1 MRVFVDL
8 GSSRDDLGVKNMKI
22 LCLTRPAALLVGLL
36 IVLALTFVWSAGVAL
51 ADDQPD
57 GSAIDPVQDVDG
69 VWGPGVITATAD
81 VVINAGVVI
90 TIAPDTTVY
99 FANGAGLTVNG
110 DLHSAGP
117 VTFTGVSA
125 TPGAW
130 DGVTYAP
137 GSTGY
142 LSQATIEYAV
152 HALTLNTANP
162 ITVSDSTLRN
172 NRHAPTINQ
181 MAFGAGLYIQQG
193 NHLIENTSIHANA
206 ATATGSGHVRG
217 AGVYIV
223 AGSPQILNSWVYE
236 NTATGSNVG
245 AGGGVGIL
253 AGGALIENS
262 HVLTNTLTGGG
273 DAVLKSGGGI
283 GFAGHTTVVIRDS
296 WISGNSNNLSDGY
309 AAGGG
314 IGFAAN
320 SSASLIEGSVIDG
333 NYIQGP
339 DWCEGGGIDTWDTTN
354 AVVIRNNLI
363 ANNTAGACRSGYGA
377 FGGGVNMNGSATGVH
392 LINNTIVGNVA
403 GRGGGVYLQGG
414 TVYARNNIVANNTS
428 TIANQAGG
436 IQRGVGTVEYNDI
449 FGNTSPQ
456 TVGTMGAGNLYQ
468 NPRFLGAGD
477 LAQQYH
483 LSAWSP
489 AIDAG
494 TNTGAGL
501 PTADYDGNPRP
512 LHGGYDVGFDE
523 VIPAL
528 TVSKS
533 VTPEPVEPGQ
543 QLAYTIVVA
552 NDGQGDATDVTVT
565 DPLPA
570 GTTFA
575 PGSSQVTL
583 PLMQTYRDELTNRVY
598 DGSNG
603 ALNWSGQAWTEIGES
618 NDPITGD
625 VQVLTDLGDYSIR
638 IQNTGRGAWRL
649 ADLSGYT
656 SAVLSFEYRRNSF
669 DTANDYVRIEVSSDG
684 GGAWV
689 ELDRLM
695 GPATDSGY
703 RTLKYDISGYIAAN
717 TAVRFVSS
725 GMDTSDQLY
734 IDNVQISAYQMG
746 AGVAGDPPTLLSG
759 ATLNPGQRMTVT
771 FAVTVNYPA
780 AAGSLITNTASATS
794 AQVSAPVES
803 SVVSTVA
810 NVAPQAVDDD
820 DATDEDTLLSG
831 GAPGVLG
838 NDSDL
843 NGDPLTVTAY
853 DASSANGAS
862 VTVNPDG
869 SFSFDPTA
877 AATLQALAVGETLV
891 DSFTYTI
898 DDGNGETAAA
908 TVNITVSGV
917 NDPPVAADD
926 SGATDEDTALTVAA
940 PGVLSNDADADASDT
955 LTVVAYDASSANGA
969 SVTVNPDGSFSF
981 DPTTA
986 ATLQALAV
994 GETLVDSFS
1003 YTISDGNGGSATAT
1017 VSVTVSGVNDPPVA
1031 ADDSAAADE
1040 DTLLTVAAPGVL
1052 SNDGDADAS
1061 DTLAV
1066 TAYDASSAN
1075 GAGVTVNPD
1084 GSFSFDPTGSAT
1096 LQALAVGETLVDS
1109 FSYTISDGN
1118 GGSAT
1123 ATVSVIV
1130 SGVND
1135 PPVAVDDSA
1144 ATDEDVAV
1152 VVDVLANDSDM
1163 DTPIL
1168 FVAAVGQAANG
1179 LTSINP
1185 DFSVTYTPT
1194 ADFNGADT
1202 FTYTVG
1208 DGDGGND
1215 TASVTITVNPVND
1228 DPTAQDDLFVAPENS
1243 VNNVL
1248 DVRDNDTDAPDSGE
1262 TLTIV
1267 ALGTPDQG
1275 GSATTDGATVV
1286 YTPVS
1291 GFAGTETFT
1300 YTIGDGNGGSDAA
1313 TVTVVVDDT
1322 YAQLTL
1328 HVLGGGAVSRDPDE
1342 PLYLSGAVVT
1352 LTASADPG
1360 WVFDGWSGDMSG
1372 TDNPA
1377 AITLLGNK
1385 EVTATFTYEG
1395 FHPLLSV
1402 VRTGPEAA
1410 TVGDMVV
1417 STFTV
1422 QHAAASDGSPVS
1434 DIVLDDGLGGTATLV
1449 SGDASG
1455 DGLLSA
1461 GEVWVLSASY
1471 TVQASDPNPL
1481 QATATVTGLDQEADT
1496 IQAQAPYSIVVSQPA
1511 PETYQV
1517 FLPLVVR
1524 SQPPAVLAPD
1534 LVVESVHVTSASV
1547 RVVIKNQ
1554 GNAPVTDA
1562 FWVDLYVN
1570 PHPAPTGVNQV
1581 WNDGR
1586 STQGMVWGVA
1596 GEGLPLEPGES
1607 LTLTFGDQFYWPT
1620 YSAVAWPLPVGTP
1633 IYVQVDSANT
1643 DADYGAVLE
1652 SHEMDGGAYNNIYG
1666 PALSGLGAGVAP
1678 IQSGSAAPRWAERL
1692 PARPQ

>member
-1 MRVFVDL
+1 
-8 GSSRDDLGVKNMKI
+8 MKI
-22 LCLTRPAALLVGLL
+22 LRLTRPAALLVGLL

-57 GSAIDPVQDVDG
+57 GSTIDPVQDVDG

-110 DLHSAGP
+110 DLHSTGP

-130 DGVTYAP
+130 DGMTYAP

-172 NRHAPTINQ
+172 NRHSTTAANTD
-181 MAFGAGLYIQQG
+181 AFGAGLVLMSG
-193 NHLIENTSIHANA
+193 NHLIERTYIYGNVVR
-206 ATATGSGHVRG
+206 ATGSG
-217 AGVYIV
+217 AEVY
-223 AGSPQILNSWVYE
+223 
-236 NTATGSNVG
+236 
-245 AGGGVGIL
+245 GGGVDIVSGSPTLLDVSIYNNSATSTTSNGGGGGVVIR
-253 AGGALIENS
+253 AGSSPLIQHSEIT
-262 HVLTNTLTGGG
+262 TNTLITQANLANGGGIGIYGTTLAVIRNSYIAGNQSVPTGGYG
-273 DAVLKSGGGI
+273 GGGGI
-283 GFAGHTTVVIRDS
+283 GFETSARASLIDGNVIA
-296 WISGNSNNLSDGY
+296 NNLSM
-309 AAGGG
+309 
-314 IGFAAN
+314 
-320 SSASLIEGSVIDG
+320 
-333 NYIQGP
+333 GP
-339 DWCEGGGIDTWDTTN
+339 GHSEGGGIDCWESN
-354 AVVIRNNLI
+354 VVTVVNNLFYNNRSRTI
-363 ANNTAGACRSGYGA
+363 GGAMNINANAAAGD
-377 FGGGVNMNGSATGVH
+377 VNVF
-392 LINNTIVGNVA
+392 NNTIIGNTSADGGGLYLQTSGRAYNNVIVSNTA
-403 GRGGGVYLQGG
+403 TNRGGGIYRASG
-414 TVYARNNIVANNTS
+414 TAD
-428 TIANQAGG
+428 
-436 IQRGVGTVEYNDI
+436 YNDI
-449 FGNTSPQ
+449 FDNTAPNGANVYGTVSGNNIY
-456 TVGTMGAGNLYQ
+456 VD
-468 NPRFLGAGD
+468 PRFLGVGD
-477 LAQQYH
+477 LTQQYH

-489 AIDAG
+489 VINAG
-494 TNTGAGL
+494 ANTGVGL
-501 PTADYDGNPRP
+501 PTTDYDGDPRP
-512 LHGGYDVGFDE
+512 LHGGYDMGFDE

-552 NDGQGDATDVTVT
+552 NDGQGDATGVTVT

-570 GTTFA
+570 GATFA
-575 PGSSQVTL
+575 PGSSQVTQ
-583 PLMQTYRDELTNRVY
+583 PLMQSYRDELINRVY

-603 ALNWSGQAWTEIGES
+603 TLDWSGQAWAEIGEV
-618 NDPITGD
+618 NDPTTGD
-625 VQVLTDLGDYSIR
+625 VQVLTDQVDYSIR
-638 IQNTGRGAWRL
+638 IQNTGRGVWRL

-669 DTANDYVRIEVSSDG
+669 DNAADYVSIEVSNDG

-689 ELDRLM
+689 ELDRLV
-695 GPATDSGY
+695 GPGTDSAY
-703 RTLKYDISGYIAAN
+703 RTLKYDISDYIAAN
-717 TAVRFVSS
+717 TAIRFLSASMV
-725 GMDTSDQLY
+725 GDQFY
-734 IDNVQISAYQMG
+734 IDNVQISAYQTG

-780 AAGSLITNTASATS
+780 AAGSLVTNTASATS
-794 AQVSAPVES
+794 AQVSTPVES
-803 SVVSTVA
+803 SVASTVA

-820 DATDEDTLLSG
+820 DATDEDTLLSI

-838 NDSDL
+838 NDNDL

-853 DASSANGAS
+853 DATSASGAG
-862 VTVNPDG
+862 VTMNPDG
-869 SFSFDPTA
+869 SYSFDPTGS
-877 AATLQALAVGETLV
+877 ATLQALAVGEALV
-891 DSFTYTI
+891 DSFSYTI
-898 DDGNGETAAA
+898 SDGNGGSATA
-908 TVNITVSGV
+908 TVSVTASGV

-926 SGATDEDTALTVAA
+926 SAAADEDTALTVAA
-940 PGVLSNDADADASDT
+940 PGVLSNDADADASDPLAVT
-955 LTVVAYDASSANGA
+955 AYDASSANGA
-969 SVTVNPDGSFSF
+969 GVTVNPDGSFSF
-981 DPTTA
+981 DPTGSA
-986 ATLQALAV
+986 ALQTLAV
-994 GETLVDSFS
+994 GETLVDSFG

-1040 DTLLTVAAPGVL
+1040 DMLLTVAAPGVL
-1052 SNDGDADAS
+1052 SNDADADAS
-1061 DTLAV
+1061 DPLAV

-1084 GSFSFDPTGSAT
+1084 GSFSFDPTAAAT

-1109 FSYTISDGN
+1109 FGYTISDGN

-1123 ATVSVIV
+1123 ATVSVTV

-1135 PPVAVDDSA
+1135 PPVAADDSA

-1152 VVDVLANDSDM
+1152 VVDVLANDSDV

-1202 FTYTVG
+1202 FTYTVA
-1208 DGDGGND
+1208 DGDGGSD

-1228 DPTAQDDLFVAPENS
+1228 DPAAQDDLFVAPENS

-1300 YTIGDGNGGSDAA
+1300 YTIDDGNGGSDTA

-1322 YAQLTL
+1322 FAQLTL

-1455 DGLLSA
+1455 DGVLSA

-1481 QATATVTGLDQEADT
+1481 QATATVTGLDQETDT
-1496 IQAQAPYSIVVSQPA
+1496 IQAQAPYSIVVFQPA

-1524 SQPPAVLAPD
+1524 SQTPTVLAPD
-1534 LVVESVHVTSASV
+1534 LVVESISVTSASV

-1620 YSAVAWPLPVGTP
+1620 YSAVAWPLPVGSS
-1633 IYVQVDSANT
+1633 IYAQVDSANADT
-1643 DADYGAVLE
+1643 DYGAVLE

-1666 PALSGLGAGVAP
+1666 PALSGLGVGVAP
-1678 IQSGSAAPRWAERL
+1678 IQSGSGAPRWAERL